1 MSSAERKRKEK
12 QRKLAAMTDEE
23 RKEFKSKENKRS
35 EMRRKQLSS
44 MSNAD
49 LDAYRRKD
57 TARKKK
63 TVNPTTPEPIE
74 MCKDVTLLSH
84 YRSKQSYWK
93 ALKKS
98 LNSLPSSPRKMTSVI
113 AGLAKRAGLKL
124 ECQMEKRTR
133 WNPSKEVEGDVE
145 NFYFCPDISYTMPD
159 KDISP
164 SGFQ

>member
-63 TVNPTTPEPIE
+63 TVNPATPEPIE

-84 YRSKQSYWK
+84 YRSKQSY
-93 ALKKS
+93 
-98 LNSLPSSPRKMTSVI
+98 
-113 AGLAKRAGLKL
+113 
-124 ECQMEKRTR
+124 
-133 WNPSKEVEGDVE
+133 
-145 NFYFCPDISYTMPD
+145 
-159 KDISP
+159 
-164 SGFQ
+164 